1 MTALAF
7 RAPEKGFLALPAH
20 DAGPAEHARAVII
33 PFGLEATVSY
43 GGGTASGPEAI
54 IEASSELEFFDE
66 EFWLEPFREIGVA
79 TLDTAAPSLDVE
91 MALSEIAALT
101 GAVLDKGKFPLVL
114 GGEHSL
120 TAGAIRPF
128 AEKYLDLV
136 ILQFDAHSDL
146 REEYSGSR
154 YSHACAMR
162 RALDYPHVSLVSVGL
177 RGTGAEEIPFLEA
190 NRHRIHTQWAKD
202 KRRWSINDIV
212 KPLAGRPIYLTFDVD
227 GFDASLMPAT
237 GTPQPGG
244 LFYDEA
250 IDIIRAAASV
260 GTIVGADVVELAPI
274 AGLHACDFTAAK
286 LVYKILTLALLDRAP
301 S

>member
-20 DAGPAEHARAVII
+20 DAGLVEHARAVII

-43 GGGTASGPEAI
+43 GGGTAAGPEAMI
-54 IEASSELEFFDE
+54 AASSELEFFDE
-66 EFWLEPFREIGVA
+66 EFWLEPFREMGVA
-79 TLDTAAPSLDVE
+79 TLDTALPSSDVE
-91 MALSEIAALT
+91 TALGEIASLT
-101 GAVLDKGKFPLVL
+101 GAVLDAGKFPLTL

-128 AEKYLDLV
+128 AAKYPDLV
-136 ILQFDAHSDL
+136 ILQFDAHTDL
-146 REEYSGSR
+146 RESYAGSR
-154 YSHACAMR
+154 YSHASAMR
-162 RALDYPHVSLVSVGL
+162 RALDHPHVSLVSVGI
-177 RGTGAEEIPFLEA
+177 RGTGVEEIPFLEA
-190 NRHRIHTQWAKD
+190 NRHRIHTHWAKD
-202 KRRWSINDIV
+202 KSRWRMDEIV
-212 KPLAGRPIYLTFDVD
+212 KPFAGRPIYLTFDVD

-250 IDIIRAAASV
+250 IDIIRAAAAA

-286 LVYKILTLALLDRAP
+286 LAYKILTLALLNRAR
-301 S
+301 